1 MMGALHL
8 DRISWTEAKK
18 EIADGR
24 DIVVV
29 PLGSTEAHGPHLP
42 LGTDAIIADAVGL
55 GLAEKLDAFLAPT
68 LRYGHTPNLMAFAGT
83 ISIGAETY
91 KGMVR
96 DIVAS
101 LAAHGFKRIV
111 LLPTH
116 GGNFTLL
123 NEMSEELAA
132 MSGVKVI
139 SVSDIFGLV
148 DSAHTESAKNGFSPE
163 QAGVHAGEWETGLI
177 LGIKPELVEME
188 RAALGFMGSL
198 EEVIAHGD
206 KGLELL
212 SANAIFGDARLASIE
227 AGQDYVQA
235 WIDWAYSV
243 VQAA

>member
-1 MMGALHL
+1 MGALHL

-18 EIADGR
+18 EMAEGR
-24 DIVVV
+24 DTIVV

-42 LGTDAIIADAVGL
+42 LGADAIIADAVGL

-68 LRYGHTPNLMAFAGT
+68 LRYGHTPSLMAFSGT
-83 ISIGAETY
+83 ISISSETY

-101 LAAHGFKRIV
+101 LSAHGFKRIV

-116 GGNFTLL
+116 GGNFILL

-132 MSGVKVI
+132 VAGVAVI

-148 DSAHTESAKNGFSPE
+148 ASAQVESAKNGFSPE
-163 QAGVHAGEWETGLI
+163 EAGVHAGEWETGLI
-177 LGIKPELVEME
+177 LGLKPELVKME
-188 RAALGFMGSL
+188 LAAQGFMGSL
-198 EEVIAHGD
+198 EEVMAHGD

-212 SANAIFGDARLASIE
+212 SQNAIFGDARLATIE
-227 AGQDYVQA
+227 AGQGYVQA
-235 WIDWAYSV
+235 WIDWAYRL